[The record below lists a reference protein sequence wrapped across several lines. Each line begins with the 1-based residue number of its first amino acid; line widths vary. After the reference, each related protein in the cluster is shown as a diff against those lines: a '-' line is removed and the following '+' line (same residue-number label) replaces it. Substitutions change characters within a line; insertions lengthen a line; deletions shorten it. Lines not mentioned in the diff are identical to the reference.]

1 MQATNTAVDVLNR
14 LLHDTVNSVV
24 QYAEIADPYVPPNF
38 DEEAAAVN
46 GVSDDEKALA
56 HEIAD
61 LLAARDG
68 VPQVGVFPFWNV
80 DLNYLDLRFMA
91 KFAAQQQEKTI
102 ARIEKELALVSDDPE
117 VHALVKRALE
127 QKREHLVTL
136 QGVAGDY

>member
-1 MQATNTAVDVLNR
+1 MQATNTTVDVLNR

-24 QYAEIADPYVPPNF
+24 QYAEISAPYVPPNF
-38 DEEAAAVN
+38 DEQLAVVN
-46 GVSDDEKALA
+46 SVSDDEKVLA

-61 LLAARDG
+61 LLAARDA

-91 KFAAQQQEKTI
+91 KFATLEQAKTI
-102 ARIEKELALVSDDPE
+102 ARIEQELPLVSSDPE

-127 QKREHLVTL
+127 QKREHLSAL